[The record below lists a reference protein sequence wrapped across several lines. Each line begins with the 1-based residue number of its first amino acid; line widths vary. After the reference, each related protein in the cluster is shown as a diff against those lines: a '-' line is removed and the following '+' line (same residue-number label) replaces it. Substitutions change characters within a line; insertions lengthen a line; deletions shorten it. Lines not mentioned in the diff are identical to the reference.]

1 MKTNIPPL
9 QQDQA
14 ADYVLN
20 QLSDTE
26 LAAVEASIAK
36 DASMRLAVKELS
48 DAAAAIALTTK
59 QVQAPKLDPGS
70 GESKQS

>member
-1 MKTNIPPL
+1 MNTSTPPL

-20 QLSDTE
+20 QLSDAE

-48 DAAAAIALTTK
+48 NAAAAIALEN
-59 QVQAPKLDPGS
+59 S
-70 GESKQS
+70 